1 MKKIFLVTAALFSVF
16 LLAQQS
22 KFSGNYST
30 KSLKEIQKTIPQH
43 QKHVF
48 YKQYFR
54 ALITEEMKSQF
65 LFKNYSDAG
74 LRKFADSVIAGNTA
88 GGIEST
94 TPEGIG
100 ILSEIDRNFLS
111 DSANTFTNYH
121 LLAENSGLFPGQR
134 FPDVSSE
141 ANESS
146 IYETLPGE
154 ILTYVTETGYAMGR
168 SFYSY
173 RIMGDNL
180 VPLNIY
186 PTDDNFYNKVS
197 KYAKN
202 GWRFEPRAGYS
213 IEKNKRG
220 EYIISTSVY
229 TAEDFSTAPSMSIE
243 YKTNDFKNFT
253 PLRIAKNDGEN
264 LVWKEIK

>member
-1 MKKIFLVTAALFSVF
+1 VKKILLLTPALFSSF
-16 LLAQQS
+16 FFAQLS
-22 KFSGNYST
+22 KFSDNYST
-30 KSLKEIQKTIPQH
+30 KSLKEIQKTIPQNE
-43 QKHVF
+43 KHDF

-88 GGIEST
+88 GGIEPT
-94 TPEGIG
+94 TPEGIE
-100 ILSEIDRNFLS
+100 ILAKIDKNFLS

-168 SFYSY
+168 NFYSY
-173 RIMGDNL
+173 RIIGENL

-186 PTDDNFYNKVS
+186 LTDDNFYKKVS
-197 KYAKN
+197 KYAKK

-213 IEKNKRG
+213 IEKNKSG
-220 EYIISTSVY
+220 EYIISTSAY
-229 TAEDFSTAPSMSIE
+229 TDEDFNSMSIE
-243 YKTNDFKNFT
+243 YKTKDFKNFT
-253 PLRIAKNDGEN
+253 PSRIAKNDGKN